1 MSKKLGAQFLARM
14 EAAKEGKRTAVED
27 KSPPKNPKK
36 IKICIDLTAKP
47 ETAEDYLNKVLG
59 TSSKQDRLFEF
70 LKFRKNC
77 PKLLPEVHLELDQ
90 LVQQGLQ
97 VENVDFRVPQLNP
110 PGSEPLLPALG
121 NKLGQSL
128 VRILA
133 PPVTECLLCD
143 RLLTKHHPP
152 VQVSLLGL
160 KGPCLASKYAWR
172 CRSCP
177 ELTGSGFC
185 PTFLSTITSLF
196 CFFLKVNFTF
206 HNNR

>member
-1 MSKKLGAQFLARM
+1 MSKKLGAQFLARL
-14 EAAKEGKRTAVED
+14 EAAKEGKRTAMED

-36 IKICIDLTAKP
+36 IKICLDLTAKP
-47 ETAEDYLNKVLG
+47 ETAEDNLNKVLG
-59 TSSKQDRLFEF
+59 ASSKQDRLFEF

-77 PKLLPEVHLELDQ
+77 PKLLPVVQLELEQ
-90 LVQQGLQ
+90 KVQHGLQ
-97 VENVDFRVPQLNP
+97 VENVDFREPQLNP

-121 NKLGQSL
+121 NKLGQSQ

-143 RLLTKHHPP
+143 RLLTQNHPP

-160 KGPCLASKYAWR
+160 KGPTLASKYAWR

-177 ELTGSGFC
+177 ELPGSGF
-185 PTFLSTITSLF
+185 LSNFSF
-196 CFFLKVNFTF
+196 DDQHFFFFFLRLKFYV
-206 HNNR
+206 